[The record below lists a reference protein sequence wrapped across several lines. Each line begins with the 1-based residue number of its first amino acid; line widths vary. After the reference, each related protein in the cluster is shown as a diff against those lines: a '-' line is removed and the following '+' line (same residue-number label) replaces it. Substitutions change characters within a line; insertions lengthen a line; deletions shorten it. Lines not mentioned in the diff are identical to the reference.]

1 MAGGGA
7 DHGAVTPLH
16 VAIVHLGFAR
26 TPNAAALLASYP
38 VLTRFCRDVAATGLV
53 RVSVLGRFWRDDE
66 LEADGVRYLFRAD
79 RSGRAHASPFTRP
92 VALYRLLGELAPDVV
107 HVNGFVFPIQV
118 AELRWR
124 LPGRTPI
131 VIQHHGERP
140 HRWWRTWAQRATRGC
155 VDGFLFSADDIA
167 DPWRTVGA
175 IGPGQRVLTVLE
187 SSSPLAPAP
196 RDGARRDTGVR
207 GDPAVLWVGRLH
219 PAKDPLL
226 ALESFDRARAHLPNA
241 HLYVVYH
248 EDQLLSQMRAVCAAR
263 AGLAERVHFV
273 GAMPHA
279 RLPAWFSAADVF
291 LTTSPAEGS
300 NIALIESLSCGLL
313 PVCSDN
319 PANRLVTGEGIAG
332 VLFPYGDADRGAE
345 AIVSAAVRARRD
357 GDAGRARLRDHFETH
372 LSGPVVARQAIAAWS
387 TVVAARRQR
396 SQRPGRVPPRA
407 QRGE

>member
-1 MAGGGA
+1 MASGA
-7 DHGAVTPLH
+7 ADDGAVTPLH

-26 TPNAAALLASYP
+26 TPSAAALLAGYP

-53 RVSVLGRFWRDDE
+53 RVSVLGRFWRDEE
-66 LEADGVRYLFRAD
+66 LEADGVRYLFRGDA
-79 RSGRAHASPFTRP
+79 SARANASPFTRP
-92 VALYRLLGELAPDVV
+92 IALYRLLDELAPDVV

-124 LPGRTPI
+124 LPSRTPI

-140 HRWWRTWAQRATRGC
+140 HRWWRIWAQRVTRDC

-167 DPWRTVGA
+167 DPWRAVGA
-175 IGPGQRVLTVLE
+175 IGPHQRVLTVLE
-187 SSSPLAPAP
+187 STSPLSPAP
-196 RDGARRDTGVR
+196 REEARRDTGVH

-226 ALESFDRARAHLPNA
+226 ALESFDRARVHLPDP
-241 HLYVVYH
+241 HFFLVYH
-248 EDQLLSQMRAVCAAR
+248 EDQLLSELRAVCAAR
-263 AGLAERVHFV
+263 PGLAERVHFV

-279 RLPAWFSAADVF
+279 RLSAWFSAADLF

-357 GDAGRARLRDHFETH
+357 GDAGRARLRAHFETH

-396 SQRPGRVPPRA
+396 SQPRGL
-407 QRGE
+407 RIMR

>member
-7 DHGAVTPLH
+7 DDGAVTPLH

-26 TPNAAALLASYP
+26 TPSAAALLAAYP

-53 RVSVLGRFWRDDE
+53 RVSVLGRFWRDEE

-79 RSGRAHASPFTRP
+79 ASARAHASPFTRP
-92 VALYRLLGELAPDVV
+92 VALYRLLDDLAPDVV
-107 HVNGFVFPIQV
+107 HVNGFVFPVQV

-124 LPGRTPI
+124 LPSRTPI

-140 HRWWRTWAQRATRGC
+140 HRWWRIWAQRVTRNC

-167 DPWRTVGA
+167 DPWRAVGA
-175 IGPGQRVLTVLE
+175 LGPRQRVLTVLE
-187 SSSPLAPAP
+187 SSSPLSPAP
-196 RDGARRDTGVR
+196 REEARRDTGVH

-226 ALESFDRARAHLPNA
+226 ALESFDRARAHLADP
-241 HLYVVYH
+241 HLFLVYH
-248 EDQLLSQMRAVCAAR
+248 EEQLLSELRAVCAAR
-263 AGLAERVHFV
+263 PGLAERVHFV

-279 RLPAWFSAADVF
+279 RLSAWFSAADLF

-332 VLFPYGDADRGAE
+332 VLFPYGDAARGAD
-345 AIVSAAVRARRD
+345 AIVNGAACERRE
-357 GDAGRARLRDHFETH
+357 GDAGRARLRAHFETH

-387 TVVAARRQR
+387 TVVAGRRKR
-396 SQRPGRVPPRA
+396 R
-407 QRGE
+407 